1 MILTRLAKNGVTGF
15 RGTAGRRWGMSSY
28 AEMAARSATSNAM
41 LQGHTGRIRE
51 SGIDTALVS
60 DARGMQDLPPVR
72 GHGVEHLRTHHGTPQ
87 GRQDRGRF
95 SLGSEEQRAASQ
107 QLPPLPQQFNLPGI
121 TKRPGKDTQQTPRV
135 TLSGSSD
142 GPMSVVSGHSS
153 TLTSAH
159 RIRRGAGNA
168 GSQEASRQQ
177 AEFRTWREDNERKI
191 LDYRT
196 SLSSR

>member
-1 MILTRLAKNGVTGF
+1 
-15 RGTAGRRWGMSSY
+15 
-28 AEMAARSATSNAM
+28 
-41 LQGHTGRIRE
+41 
-51 SGIDTALVS
+51 
-60 DARGMQDLPPVR
+60 
-72 GHGVEHLRTHHGTPQ
+72 
-87 GRQDRGRF
+87 
-95 SLGSEEQRAASQ
+95 
-107 QLPPLPQQFNLPGI
+107 
-121 TKRPGKDTQQTPRV
+121 
-135 TLSGSSD
+135 
-142 GPMSVVSGHSS
+142 MSVVSGHSS